1 MSSSLP
7 AVHRFSFPTAI
18 HFGAGARTLV
28 AEHLK
33 GAGVKRPLI
42 VTDKGVAA
50 LPMTAALA
58 GDLQA
63 AGLDAAI
70 FGGVFGNPT
79 SSQVKA
85 GVDAYQAH
93 RADAVV
99 GLGGGAGSMSPRPSH

>member
-1 MSSSLP
+1 MTAVLP
-7 AVHRFSFPTAI
+7 TVHRFAFPTAI

-33 GAGVKRPLI
+33 DAGIKRPLI

-50 LPMTAALA
+50 LPMTASLA
-58 GDLQA
+58 GDLRA
-63 AGLDAAI
+63 AGLDAQV

-79 SSQVKA
+79 SNQVSA
-85 GVDAYQAH
+85 GVAAYRSH

-99 GLGGGAGSMSPRPSH
+99 GLGGGAGLDVAKAV